1 MEVTPRCIVGVE
13 GDAGIRVP
21 RHVSLVMVGLG
32 FPGIYC
38 SGTGALHTLSVN
50 KDKYKNLQSV

>member
-13 GDAGIRVP
+13 GFVGIGVP
-21 RHVSLVMVGLG
+21 HHVSLIMFGLG
-32 FPGIYC
+32 FLGIYC
-38 SGTGALHTLSVN
+38 SGTGALHMLSVN